1 LPKIDLEEEN
11 LLCEMVILPSK
22 PAVINNPKVLP
33 SVSQFTQYSNKS
45 EAPKVIAP
53 LTPIKV
59 DAAVQM
65 KPVEK
70 EEKA

>member
-1 LPKIDLEEEN
+1 
-11 LLCEMVILPSK
+11 MVILPSK
-22 PAVINNPKVLP
+22 PAVISNPKVLP

-70 EEKA
+70 